1 MREAGGLGSS
11 DAQIGLGSLI
21 PWWRPTWNKQ
31 ENTVLSSS
39 TRLTAYTPSKAVPN
53 VLASHEKTTSIW
65 QDQRAKINGNVNITL
80 VENTYRC
87 TMLPTLPL
95 IGPSLAIFVVSL
107 VMLILA
113 LIAVSLRIFVRVH
126 VVRAFGWDDT
136 LMLFALSLT
145 TRTNLPALK
154 SRCRSHRAN
163 LQMPLTQ
170 YWWLCEIFYTWSSA
184 LAKLSI
190 AVALLRLTIN
200 RVHRI
205 IIFLVM
211 GFTVAVSLMFWIT
224 LLLNCQPV
232 SFFWNFADP
241 NSSGECMSL
250 HELAKVVYVYSS
262 FTIVSDLTLAILPI
276 FLVWKLQMSP
286 RTKVAVVVIL
296 ILTKMFH
303 QIASSSMESPQYP
316 PANTHTQIQTNAGST
331 FQIAIWSVI
340 ETALGI
346 TASSLFTLRPLFRWL
361 LDEKFS
367 SGRATRSNAPG
378 YSNYPLGTL
387 DRDGLK
393 AMRDTPSS
401 TTPRFGTASE
411 HGHRMSGG
419 SAVTIPASRNFIML
433 NNSEEAFINPES
445 PGVIASEGGRITVQ
459 KTFMRSSVSERDQ

>member
-1 MREAGGLGSS
+1 
-11 DAQIGLGSLI
+11 
-21 PWWRPTWNKQ
+21 
-31 ENTVLSSS
+31 
-39 TRLTAYTPSKAVPN
+39 
-53 VLASHEKTTSIW
+53 
-65 QDQRAKINGNVNITL
+65 
-80 VENTYRC
+80 
-87 TMLPTLPL
+87 MLPTLPL

-136 LMLFALSLT
+136 LMLLALAFFVAFIACSFVGALYGGGRSASEYPNFAYYRVSL
-145 TRTNLPALK
+145 L
-154 SRCRSHRAN
+154 
-163 LQMPLTQ
+163 

-205 IIFLVM
+205 VIFLVM

-224 LLLNCQPV
+224 LLLNCRPV

-262 FTIVSDLTLAILPI
+262 FTIVCDLTLAILPI
-276 FLVWKLQMSP
+276 FLVWKLQMSS

-296 ILTKMFH
+296 SMGG
-303 QIASSSMESPQYP
+303 IASIAVIIRIPYLHFHADTSFLR
-316 PANTHTQIQTNAGST
+316 ST

-401 TTPRFGTASE
+401 KTPRFGTASE

-419 SAVTIPASRNFIML
+419 SVVTVPASRNFIML

-445 PGVIASEGGRITVQ
+445 PGWDGIFGFVR
-459 KTFMRSSVSERDQ
+459 VSLIWALLLFKLCDYLVLAEQPLPLLIYRVPRYQLNPMPGQ